1 MSFIPPAAAIDKAKT
16 GLAQRHKYGRGGLT
30 PAEAAA
36 QGIQSGITRAHNIAS
51 GRVDRNDVCRMAAF
65 NRHRTNGHNP
75 KKHSDGG
82 PSNGVIAWNLWG
94 GDPGVDWAISMKSAA
109 GCGSAARP
117 SPGPASVARR
127 RSAVSKTRQ
136 ESELPPRRDPTQKR
150 ARRASRRGR
159 A

>member
-1 MSFIPPAAAIDKAKT
+1 MSFILPAAAIDKAKT
-16 GLAQRHKYGRGGLT
+16 GLAQRREYGRGGLT

-109 GCGSAARP
+109 GCGSAAGP
-117 SPGPASVARR
+117 SSAPAPLVRR
-127 RSAVSKTRQ
+127 RSAVSKKRRK
-136 ESELPPRRDPTQKR
+136 SEVQPRRDPTQKR
-150 ARRASRRGR
+150 ARHSSRRGR